1 MDPRAPMEEEA
12 KEGGR
17 FPSSSNSSISDQKSE
32 VASRTLPEQNSR
44 MRLSIEMGRG
54 RRALIAKNKI
64 ARRDVRYTMIKNGDL
79 RLLRWAR
86 CSLCRKWRRLAHLA
100 PLESFEASWTCQGNR
115 YQDLKMQRCEMD
127 EEPLHS
133 NEQLV
138 PKTNL
143 EELKALE
150 NKRFYDELHQFLVER
165 GKPMR
170 KNPVVGGRKLDL
182 HRLFKEVILLIN
194 TTASEEKSLLR

>member
-1 MDPRAPMEEEA
+1 MQKSVACPFFSPKSLAVKSLRESPTDHGSPGADGGYEEGRGQ
-12 KEGGR
+12 GGR
-17 FPSSSNSSISDQKSE
+17 TLPVQVGCDLSNSSISDQKSE

-79 RLLRWAR
+79 RLLRWA
-86 CSLCRKWRRLAHLA
+86 SL
-100 PLESFEASWTCQGNR
+100 TTVVQ
-115 YQDLKMQRCEMD
+115 MD

-143 EELKALE
+143 EELKACSRE
-150 NKRFYDELHQFLVER
+150 QAFLR
-165 GKPMR
+165 R
-170 KNPVVGGRKLDL
+170 AAPVPSRAWKAYEEVLLQSLNTIISQARLDP
-182 HRLFKEVILLIN
+182 V
-194 TTASEEKSLLR
+194 